1 MKMFNFGKKQK
12 ASAKSVVPKT
22 LQEKLLPELV
32 KPSYVKNDFDCIQI
46 NNFFHRVVCAV
57 GFPRQIREGWLNNIV
72 SAQGDFDLSLFVEP
86 AQIEGLLNDLNR
98 ELVKQKSDMM
108 AAELKGIV
116 NPSLK
121 VQYEDTYR
129 TLERLQT
136 GEEKLFNFSLYANAR
151 AQSQEKLELLSRKIE
166 SELNAMMIIPKTPFL
181 KMLPA
186 LQSIIPI
193 GQDKLRIQRNIP
205 SNALS
210 ACFPFTSSFL
220 NLQEGGVLFG
230 LNSDN
235 NIPII
240 LDVYNLPNYSGLIL
254 GTSGG
259 GKSFFV
265 KLYILRN
272 LLKGIKTMII
282 DPQGEYVELCK
293 TYGGQL
299 VEISQESETIIN
311 PLDLMDRDFGDKM
324 LSLMDLFKIM
334 CGELTE
340 PQKNIL
346 DRCLLK
352 VYAEKGIFAKDKD
365 SWQREPPTLKDLFA
379 ALSEE
384 KKLANKMERLTYD
397 ALLNRLGIYAEGSF
411 SFLNKKTNLDLQN
424 NLICFNIVEMP
435 AQVKPVMMYLILDFV
450 HKKMQKDKQRK
461 LLVIDEAWTLLRYS
475 EQANYL
481 FELIK
486 TARKFGLGLAIITQE
501 VNDLLAKRA
510 GKTILANCAWKL
522 LLRQEP
528 TVIKE
533 ISEKFNLNQEEQNY
547 ILTADKG
554 QGLLFAMNNRIPI
567 KIIASEKEYEV
578 ITTNPDELRK
588 KEQKHIENKKQEL
601 LQEDV
606 LKLRKDFYLK
616 KNLSTQQIDYLKS
629 HGYKEEHLRGLDKT
643 DGQIYLIKKP
653 ETNESLEHF
662 FLTKLIAEEIRHY
675 TEDIIEYS
683 TFGPDIT
690 FQTEKNG
697 KLEWIALEIET
708 GKTLEKNPT
717 ALENKIAR
725 NNFTEHFKEW
735 YFILTD
741 ASLKKEY
748 ENQHQ
753 TLTRNEIK
761 EKIREWLK

>member
-1 MKMFNFGKKQK
+1 MKE
-12 ASAKSVVPKT
+12 ASSHEV
-22 LQEKLLPELV
+22 LLSELV
-32 KPSYVKNDFDCIQI
+32 KPSYVKNNFDSIKI
-46 NNFFHRVVCAV
+46 NSTHNRVVAAV
-57 GFPRQIREGWLNNIV
+57 GYPRVIKEGWLNSIV
-72 SAQGDFDLSLFVEP
+72 SAEGDFDLSLFIEP
-86 AQIEGLLNDLNR
+86 SQIEGLLNDLNR

-121 VQYEDTYR
+121 VQYDDTYK

-151 AQSQEKLELLSRKIE
+151 AKSKKKLELATRKIE

-186 LQSIIPI
+186 IQSIIPI

-205 SNALS
+205 SNALA

-220 NLQEGGVLFG
+220 NLQEGGIMFG
-230 LNSDN
+230 LNKDN

-240 LDVYNLPNYSGLIL
+240 LDVYKLQNYSGLVL

-272 LLKGIKTMII
+272 LLQSVKTTII

-299 VEISQESETIIN
+299 VEISQESDTIIN

-324 LSLMDLFKIM
+324 LSLMGLFKIM

-346 DRCLLK
+346 DRALLK
-352 VYAEKGIFAKDKD
+352 VYAEHGILPKDK
-365 SWQREPPTLKDLFA
+365 STWNKEPPVLKDLYD
-379 ALSEE
+379 ALAEE
-384 KKLANKMERLTYD
+384 KSYASKVEKMTYD
-397 ALLNRLGIYAEGSF
+397 ALLNRISIYAVGSF
-411 SFLNKKTNLDLQN
+411 SFLNKKTNLDLKN
-424 NLICFNIVEMP
+424 NLICFNIANMP
-435 AQVKPVMMYLILDFV
+435 SQVKPVMMFLILDFI
-450 HKKMQKDKQRK
+450 HKKMQCDRERK
-461 LLVIDEAWTLLRYS
+461 LLVIDEAWALLRYG

-481 FELIK
+481 FEMIK
-486 TARKFGLGLAIITQE
+486 TARKFGLGLVIITQE
-501 VNDLLAKRA
+501 VNDLLARRA

-533 ISEKFNLNQEEQNY
+533 ITEKFNLNQEEQNF

-554 QGLLFAMNNRIPI
+554 EGVLFAMNDHIPI
-567 KIIASEKEYEV
+567 KIVSSEKEYEV

-588 KEQKHIENKKQEL
+588 KQEKTEQAKSKDKIKEE
-601 LQEDV
+601 V

-616 KNLSTQQIDYLKS
+616 KDLDEQQVDYLKS
-629 HGYKEEHLRGLDKT
+629 RGYKEERLVGLEK
-643 DGQIYLIKKP
+643 GGGNIYLIKKP
-653 ETNESLEHF
+653 DTNESIEHF
-662 FLTKLIAEEIRHY
+662 FLTKLIADELRQY
-675 TEDIIEYS
+675 TENVVEYS

-690 FQTEKNG
+690 FQTTKNG

-708 GKTLEKNPT
+708 GKTLEKNPV
-717 ALENKIAR
+717 ALEQKVAR
-725 NNFTEHFKEW
+725 NSNAEHFKEW
-735 YFILTD
+735 YFIVTD
-741 ASLKKEY
+741 AGLKADY
-748 ENQHQ
+748 EKYGE
-753 TLTRNEIK
+753 TLTRTDAVQKIK
-761 EKIREWLK
+761 DLFV